1 MQTKQE
7 TSKLLLAYHYL
18 PVLSLPGH
26 QAIWAITITTPP
38 HPQSYQLPVLPILR
52 VPDARIGAV
61 QLTFATKAVMKIS
74 ATTVKVRVLCPA
86 VAKVLRDLLWL
97 GGTRVVGDPVAV
109 VVSV

>member
-1 MQTKQE
+1 M
-7 TSKLLLAYHYL
+7 
-18 PVLSLPGH
+18 
-26 QAIWAITITTPP
+26 
-38 HPQSYQLPVLPILR
+38 
-52 VPDARIGAV
+52 

-74 ATTVKVRVLCPA
+74 AATVKVRVLCPA